1 MSLTTVYKKNRKT
14 NEKVQLFTEYLIKNK
29 NYFNIICDILLIT
42 KRKNNGKCGYRYTAE
57 EIELIDNFFEDKILE
72 DEISEE
78 AAEDLKQLYIDIG
91 MDGAGDSL
99 ELVVSYLGPYTKHEY
114 TTPDFTQEAKI
125 KESKF
130 SKNFDVIFFERNK
143 SKYSNG
149 ADIRIDSLGEFYE
162 CKRNIATVIPYDV
175 NKEVNEEI
183 LEKLEFFHDIYTI
196 HNDGKYYIP
205 TYYHNVEAH
214 QNFLNSAYD
223 GKYKFIKILGKNELN
238 KLY

>member
-91 MDGAGDSL
+91 MDGM
-99 ELVVSYLGPYTKHEY
+99 
-114 TTPDFTQEAKI
+114 
-125 KESKF
+125 
-130 SKNFDVIFFERNK
+130 RN
-143 SKYSNG
+143 SQF
-149 ADIRIDSLGEFYE
+149 I
-162 CKRNIATVIPYDV
+162 
-175 NKEVNEEI
+175 I
-183 LEKLEFFHDIYTI
+183 LAE
-196 HNDGKYYIP
+196 NW
-205 TYYHNVEAH
+205 YH
-214 QNFLNSAYD
+214 
-223 GKYKFIKILGKNELN
+223 IIIL
-238 KLY
+238 